1 MSGKANSKYYRYEIQ
16 TRYIQ
21 WSYTT
26 TPTTDYQRQA
36 LKPRS
41 RSDEFSNGTGQGTM
55 DSCRYHALTLP
66 LGGAVSDSCRYHA
79 LTLPLGGAVSDSCRY
94 HALTL
99 PLGGAVS
106 DKLVKSALKGEFINL
121 SEFLPNIYDV
131 VTEMET
137 YVTSE
142 GSVQVR
148 PKRQKKVI
156 YSLTSW
162 SSAWSNYEVSIVPQR
177 PELNIEIIYNLVKRN
192 TSSIRYTPIIADL
205 ERGWQAANHGISTL
219 PTPISITTLDATTLK
234 RGAKQCFRS
243 RTFDHTVHNCPF
255 PVTSAVDEE
264 TKKNPTPRVIR
275 DKWIHQGK

>member
-41 RSDEFSNGTGQGTM
+41 RSDAFSNGTGQGTM

-106 DKLVKSALKGEFINL
+106 DSCRYHALTLPLGGAVSDSCRYHALTQPLGGAVSDKLVKSALKGEFINL

-131 VTEMET
+131 VTDMET

-148 PKRQKKVI
+148 PKRQNKVI
-156 YSLTSW
+156 YSFTSW

-177 PELNIEIIYNLVKRN
+177 PERYINLAQYRN
-192 TSSIRYTPIIADL
+192 LI
-205 ERGWQAANHGISTL
+205 
-219 PTPISITTLDATTLK
+219 
-234 RGAKQCFRS
+234 
-243 RTFDHTVHNCPF
+243 
-255 PVTSAVDEE
+255 
-264 TKKNPTPRVIR
+264 
-275 DKWIHQGK
+275 